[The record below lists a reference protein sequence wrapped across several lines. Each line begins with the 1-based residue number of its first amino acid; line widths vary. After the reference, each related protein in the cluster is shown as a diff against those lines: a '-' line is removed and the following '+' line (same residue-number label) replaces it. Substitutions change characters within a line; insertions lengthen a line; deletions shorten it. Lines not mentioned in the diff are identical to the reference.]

1 MSGLHVEEKH
11 AICSSLTLIN
21 VLEANDLAIS
31 LHGHIICLGHTLSPL
46 LSMIILSKKNWCCII
61 SLELI

>member
-46 LSMIILSKKNWCCII
+46 LSMIILWCCII